1 MSSSLQKSVPRSRRV
16 LDRSML
22 RSRIIEAHYLQQ
34 AIVREQTLR
43 AQHPDLWRRAD
54 DARIMRNKSQ
64 SGLNRTLR
72 AAGCDPV
79 KMELS
84 LKQKMQKLQQL
95 EARNRA
101 EIASLR
107 RR

>member
-1 MSSSLQKSVPRSRRV
+1 MSISLLKSVPRPRTV
-16 LDRSML
+16 LDRSSL

-72 AAGCDPV
+72 AAGCEPV
-79 KMELS
+79 EMELS
-84 LKQKMQKLQQL
+84 LKQKIQKLQQL
-95 EARNRA
+95 ETRNRA
-101 EIASLR
+101 EIAILKR
-107 RR
+107 R

>member
-1 MSSSLQKSVPRSRRV
+1 MSISLQKSEARSRTV
-16 LDRSML
+16 LDRASL

-64 SGLNRTLR
+64 SGLNRMLR
-72 AAGCDPV
+72 AAGCEPV
-79 KMELS
+79 KTELS
-84 LKQKMQKLQQL
+84 LKQKIKKLQQL

-101 EIASLR
+101 EIASLKR
-107 RR
+107 R